1 MDFSSPNGLPK
12 KKKKKKKKRMV
23 AVDEETS
30 PIILVEVVDQP
41 SQSQCVS

>member
-1 MDFSSPNGLPK
+1 MDFSSPNGLP
-12 KKKKKKKKRMV
+12 KKKKKRMV

>member
-12 KKKKKKKKRMV
+12 KKKKRKKRMV
-23 AVDEETS
+23 VVDEETS
-30 PIILVEVVDQP
+30 SMILVEVVDQP